1 MSLKFRGESRVESHS
16 RQPFCKTMYLVQD
29 IHIFSEF
36 WRFASFI
43 NVHQLCTHCGLTNAV
58 YVFVCGVWYESP
70 WVQSFHGFLS
80 HSHIAHRNHSHCDC
94 SNKGASREF
103 WRCMQWD
110 SAAPVLTSYEWLQ
123 CAKETRNPYISVQ
136 TMTRS
141 NMSLCCSLNVAPAPC
156 IVAGL
161 CVRVYITVIECMYVG
176 PWYCG
181 YAHIVCSSVAS
192 V

>member
-1 MSLKFRGESRVESHS
+1 MSREWSPIRGNHFAKPCILFR
-16 RQPFCKTMYLVQD
+16 TY
-29 IHIFSEF
+29 IFSVNF
-36 WRFASFI
+36 DGFASFI

-58 YVFVCGVWYESP
+58 YVFVCGVWYESL

-103 WRCMQWD
+103 WWCMQWD

-123 CAKETRNPYISVQ
+123 CVKETRNPYISVQ

-161 CVRVYITVIECMYVG
+161 CARVYITQSLN
-176 PWYCG
+176 
-181 YAHIVCSSVAS
+181 VCT
-192 V
+192 